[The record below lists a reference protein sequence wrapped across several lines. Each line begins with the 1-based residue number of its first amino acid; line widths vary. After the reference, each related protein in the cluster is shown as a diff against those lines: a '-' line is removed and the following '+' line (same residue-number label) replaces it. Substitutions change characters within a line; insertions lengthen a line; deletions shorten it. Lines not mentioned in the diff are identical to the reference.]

1 MSPKSPIYLG
11 HELIERLSIE
21 PFIPNIYLQSG
32 LLQTIA
38 TQFWPRNILRKGHDM
53 HFVQLDDGDKICL
66 VEMKPS
72 KEINAVLVLVHG
84 LNGDY
89 QSHYIQRM
97 AMQSNQEGWHSLLR
111 QFKEL

>member
-1 MSPKSPIYLG
+1 
-11 HELIERLSIE
+11 
-21 PFIPNIYLQSG
+21 
-32 LLQTIA
+32 
-38 TQFWPRNILRKGHDM
+38 M

-97 AMQSNQEGWHSLLR
+97 AMQSNQEGWLVYCVN
-111 QFKEL
+111 FKELWTIIGILENYLQCR